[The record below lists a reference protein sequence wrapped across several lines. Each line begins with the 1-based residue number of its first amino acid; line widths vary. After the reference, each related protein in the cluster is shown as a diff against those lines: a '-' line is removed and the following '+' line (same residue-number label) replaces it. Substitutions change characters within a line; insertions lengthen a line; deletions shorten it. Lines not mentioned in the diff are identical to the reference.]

1 MDECEIAPGQF
12 VEPREDA
19 AIVLHEAEHDL
30 DLAPGLVER
39 PVGGARFDA
48 VGMRWND
55 GFDVLLVEPFE
66 HVVRII
72 GPVGEDG
79 AGVAVV
85 GRLEQRQGLRR
96 VAGLTG
102 CQDEAQ
108 GIAEAVAEA
117 MQLAG
122 EAAA

>member
-1 MDECEIAPGQF
+1 M
-12 VEPREDA
+12 
-19 AIVLHEAEHDL
+19 LHEAEQDL

-66 HVVRII
+66 HVVCII

-79 AGVAVV
+79 VGVAVV

-96 VAGLTG
+96 VAGLAG

-108 GIAEAVAEA
+108 GVAEAVAEA

-122 EAAA
+122 EPAA